1 MSRTVWV
8 GAVAYDPKVV
18 IIWEGMR
25 RYFHEEARFSVEV
38 VLFQSYEAQVSAL
51 LAPLANARLTSTSPG
66 TQISL
71 ICRPMHGAASAAG
84 QSLCVIPISGG

>member
-25 RYFHEEARFSVEV
+25 RYFHEEARFSVEI

-51 LAPLANARLTSTSPG
+51 LAPPWRTRALHRHRLEHKSRLSAGRRVERPALPANRYA
-66 TQISL
+66 
-71 ICRPMHGAASAAG
+71 
-84 QSLCVIPISGG
+84 